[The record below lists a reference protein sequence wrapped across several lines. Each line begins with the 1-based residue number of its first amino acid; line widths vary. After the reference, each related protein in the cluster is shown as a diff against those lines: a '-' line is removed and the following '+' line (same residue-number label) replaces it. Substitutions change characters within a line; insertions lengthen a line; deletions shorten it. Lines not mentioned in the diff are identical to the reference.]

1 MTTAGENSL
10 PALTMPL
17 LLPLLLASS
26 PDAIGRRSVSAQA
39 PVQLAQLTIEQRVI
53 IRIPTMRN
61 GPASVMREG
70 EPSPPSES
78 RLKEVKGPKCLQLN
92 RLRGAVINAANGV
105 TMVTNLREQFR
116 THFGRACRPADF
128 YAGFYIE
135 PNKDGALCAG
145 RDMLHARS
153 GSTCEIE
160 KFSRLVIDD
169 DEDDDERDK

>member
-1 MTTAGENSL
+1 
-10 PALTMPL
+10 MPL
-17 LLPLLLASS
+17 LLPLLLATS
-26 PDAIGRRSVSAQA
+26 PDAVGRRSVNAQAQSAQA
-39 PVQLAQLTIEQRVI
+39 SVQLAQVTIEQRVI

-70 EPSPPSES
+70 EPPPPPEN

-92 RLRGAVINAANGV
+92 RVRGAVINAANGV

-116 THFGRACRPADF
+116 AHFGRACRPADF

-169 DEDDDERDK
+169 DDDDEPDR